1 MASTFLGLTIASS
14 GLTAAN
20 AGINVTANNISNR
33 NTVGYSRQVVTQ
45 QAAKPVR
52 VYARYGTM
60 GAGVTVT
67 GIDQIRDS
75 YYDHKYWT
83 NQGNLGENIQK
94 HYYMGQIEELYF
106 SEMKASGFT
115 TYYSKFTASLETL
128 YTNPA
133 DVSKRNAA
141 IQAAQTL
148 SSYFNDTAHSLNAY
162 QDDTNLQIS
171 VMVDRINS
179 AAQNI
184 AALNKQIQTLELNGA
199 TANELRDRRANVVDE
214 LSQYVGVTVIEK
226 LSDTGS
232 SSYSV
237 KICDQTLV
245 EGQICHTL
253 SVRAREGD
261 QLRHDEDNEGLYD
274 LTWSNG
280 MNFVTYNE
288 SLTGML
294 KGYID
299 IRDGNNQEL
308 THYPIKDAVGLE
320 YKGIPYYKVQTNLF
334 AKEYTR
340 EFNKIQMQGEDFNE
354 ESTERVPFF
363 SVSTM
368 TTEQVKEQSD
378 KIYQL
383 YQNTDQDAT
392 AVIKNADGSETT
404 WTKEDAAKWIQER
417 ACEYAKEQHPTL
429 LENDLFNNDG
439 NGNLTLKD
447 EYMKEYLYGADYK
460 QKAVK
465 YAMKN
470 NPTADKSSFY
480 NPDGTV
486 KDNVVTDYIN
496 AAKNNKD
503 MAGCMIMIDYI
514 TDQMTA
520 ENMCVN
526 EDLILDNDKMATT
539 SYIYDGVDSQDL
551 IGEMVKLADKR
562 FMINGNAEEFM
573 EGLVAVSA
581 IDSDAARA
589 METNY
594 ENISATIENQRLSI
608 SGVDEDEEAAN
619 LVKYQHAYNLAAK
632 CISVMSEIYNKL
644 INETAV

>member
-33 NTVGYSRQVVTQ
+33 NTIGYSRQVVTQ
-45 QAAKPVR
+45 QASKPVR

-83 NQGNLGENIQK
+83 NQGNLGEHIQK

-148 SSYFNDTAHSLNAY
+148 SSYFNDTAHSLDAY

-214 LSQYVGVTVIEK
+214 LSQYVGVTVTEK

-232 SSYSV
+232 SSYTV
-237 KICDQTLV
+237 KICNQTLV

-253 SVRAREGD
+253 SVKAREGD

-280 MNFVTYNE
+280 MNFVTYTE

-299 IRDGNNQEL
+299 IRDGNNQEI
-308 THYPIKDAVGLE
+308 THHPIKDAVGLE

-334 AKEYTR
+334 AKEYAR
-340 EFNKIQMQGEDFNE
+340 EFNKIQMQGQDFNE

-363 SVSTM
+363 SISTM
-368 TTEQVKEQSD
+368 TTEKVNAQSD
-378 KIYQL
+378 AIYEL
-383 YQNTDQDAT
+383 YQGI
-392 AVIKNADGSETT
+392 VPGPVEIENADGSKTE
-404 WTKEDAAKWIQER
+404 WTQADAKEWVNEKAL
-417 ACEYAKEQHPTL
+417 EYAKEQHPTL
-429 LENDLFNNDG
+429 LDNELKNGDG
-439 NGNLTLKD
+439 TVKE
-447 EYMKEYLYGADYK
+447 EYLNEYLYGADYK

-465 YAMKN
+465 YAMEKDPVN
-470 NPTADKSSFY
+470 YPNASSCY
-480 NPDGTV
+480 EADGTV
-486 KDNVVTDYIN
+486 KSAVVTSYIN
-496 AAKNNKD
+496 EAKTKKD
-503 MAGCMIMIDYI
+503 MAGCMTMIDYI
-514 TDQMTA
+514 ADQMTA
-520 ENMCVN
+520 GNMCVN

-594 ENISATIENQRLSI
+594 QNISATIENQRLSI